1 MYKGE
6 NNQRLNADLNAIK
19 VGKKFLK
26 ELKAQGPSLK
36 KLGQTFIRR

>member
-6 NNQRLNADLNAIK
+6 NNQRLNADLDTIE
-19 VGKKFLK
+19 VGRKFLK

>member
-6 NNQRLNADLNAIK
+6 NNQRLNADLNAIE
-19 VGKKFLK
+19 VGRKFLK

>member
-1 MYKGE
+1 MDDRV
-6 NNQRLNADLNAIK
+6 RLIKDLNAIEI
-19 VGKKFLK
+19 GRKFLK